1 VELSNAQIEV
11 RLLAM
16 RALRAS
22 WDELLPAA
30 AQAHTGALGAG
41 GCGDDSGGKGGG
53 GGEGSSDGGRRRAVA
68 ETLQETWVVIDDE
81 HVAGP

>member
-41 GCGDDSGGKGGG
+41 GCGDDGGRKDGGG
-53 GGEGSSDGGRRRAVA
+53 GREAVMAAGA
-68 ETLQETWVVIDDE
+68 ELWLRS
-81 HVAGP
+81 

>member
-1 VELSNAQIEV
+1 MELSNAQIEV

-41 GCGDDSGGKGGG
+41 GCGDDSGGKDGGG
-53 GGEGSSDGGRRRAVA
+53 KGEAVMAAGA
-68 ETLQETWVVIDDE
+68 ELWLRS
-81 HVAGP
+81 